1 MVITQHRYWRSIA
14 LAALAALGAC
24 SSEST
29 HSPDAGGATP
39 PPGSDAG
46 TSSGGGVAPP
56 PPAPQRLTFESGPV
70 RPLALSADHARL
82 FIANT
87 PNASLDVLRI
97 TAHGLVA
104 EASVKV
110 GIDPVAVAVRSDHEV
125 WVVNHVSDSVS
136 IVDPSQ
142 TPPRVVRTL
151 LVGDEP
157 SDVVFAGNRAFITTA
172 HRGQQRM
179 SPDLAGVPGAG
190 DPQLTTGGVGRA
202 DVWVFDAD
210 QLGTVLGGLPR
221 AIVTLFGDTPR
232 GLAVTPDGK
241 TVYAAIFKSGNQTTA
256 TGSQLAC
263 PFGTGPCTV
272 AGQQVP
278 AGPPGPPTNA
288 AGITA
293 PQVSVILKQDA
304 QGAWR
309 DSRGIDWTGNVRFQ
323 LPDQDVFAIDA
334 QTLAPTMSFAHVGT
348 TLFNLAVNPV
358 SGAVYVS
365 NTESRNDLAFE
376 GPGTFAGTTL
386 QGHLAETRISVL
398 SGAGQVAARH
408 LNKHIPYG
416 TLPAPAG
423 VKDHSLS
430 TPLDLVVSA
439 DGKLLYVAAFGSAK
453 VGVFATEELEHDTF
467 DPTTASAGY
476 IDIAA
481 GGPSGLALDGQ
492 GHLFVSTRF
501 DDGVSMIDLATRT
514 ETSHVQLTNPEVAT
528 LTKGR
533 PLLYDARATSSNGE
547 AACASCHMFGD
558 TDHLVW
564 NLGNPDADLVVNPIP
579 IRQGMFAS
587 PTINGTGDPTK
598 LHPMKGPMATQTLL
612 GLVNH
617 GPMHWRGDRVSGF
630 FGIDMHTEPPFDS
643 ALAFKNFIVAFPS
656 LLGRDTQIAADDMQA
671 FSDFA
676 LSMIMQPNPNRA
688 IDNSLTATQARGRAF
703 FVGCAGLDSLTGAPV
718 DCSSGRP
725 APGTGHFSDG
735 AAIAGLGFT
744 CEGCHVLDPAQGMF
758 GTNGQSSFE
767 ALPQIIKIP
776 QLRNLYTKIGMFGHP
791 PIPDRND
798 GDNGDTGAQMRGN
811 GFEHDGSI
819 DTLFRFLQ
827 GTVFNTSVMFGDRV
841 GFDGGDPERL
851 DVEQFLLAFDSDLAP
866 VVGQQVTLDATNAA
880 VAGPRIDLLLK
891 RARTAFVSKT
901 LGGNVTECDLVAR
914 GVIGGAQVT
923 FSLAPALTP
932 GGAITFNRDDGGP
945 PLSDAA
951 LRALAQAPGQQL
963 TYTALPPGWTH

>member
-1 MVITQHRYWRSIA
+1 
-14 LAALAALGAC
+14 
-24 SSEST
+24 
-29 HSPDAGGATP
+29 
-39 PPGSDAG
+39 
-46 TSSGGGVAPP
+46 
-56 PPAPQRLTFESGPV
+56 V
-70 RPLALSADHARL
+70 RPLALSADRARV
-82 FIANT
+82 FVANT
-87 PNASLDVLRI
+87 PNASLDILRV
-97 TAHGLVA
+97 TAQGLVA
-104 EASVKV
+104 ETQVKV
-110 GIDPVAVAVRSDHEV
+110 GIDPVAVAVRNDHEV

-157 SDVVFAGNRAFITTA
+157 SDVVFAGSRAFITTA
-172 HRGQQRM
+172 HRGPQRI
-179 SPDLAGVPGAG
+179 SPDLAKVPGAG

-202 DVWVFDAD
+202 DVWVFDGD
-210 QLGTVLGGLPR
+210 QLGTVLGGLPL

-263 PFGTGPCTV
+263 PFGSPGPCTV

-278 AGPPGPPTNA
+278 GPPPGPPTNA

-309 DSRGIDWTGNVRFQ
+309 DSRGLDWTGNVRFQ

-386 QGHLAETRISVL
+386 QGHLAETRITVL
-398 SGAGQVAARH
+398 SSTGEVAPRH

-416 TLPAPAG
+416 VLPAPAG

-430 TPLDLVVSA
+430 TPLDLAVSA

-453 VGVFATEELEHDTF
+453 VGVFATEEIEHDTF

-492 GHLFVSTRF
+492 GHLFVTTRF
-501 DDGVSMIDLATRT
+501 DDGVSMIDLASRA
-514 ETSHVQLTNPEVAT
+514 EISHVQLTNPEVAK

-533 PLLYDARATSSNGE
+533 KLLYDAQASSSNGE

-564 NLGNPDADLVVNPIP
+564 NLGNPDADLVTNPIP
-579 IRQGMFAS
+579 IRQGMFSS

-612 GLVNH
+612 GMINH

-630 FGIDMHTEPPFDS
+630 FGIDMHTQPPFDS
-643 ALAFKNFIVAFPS
+643 ELAFKNFIVAFTA
-656 LLGRDTQIAADDMQA
+656 LLGRDTQIADDDMQA
-671 FSDFA
+671 FADFA
-676 LSMIMQPNPNRA
+676 LAMIMPPNPNRA
-688 IDNSLTATQARGRAF
+688 LDNSLTDSQARGRAF
-703 FVGCAGLDSLTGAPV
+703 FLGCAGPDSVTGAPV

-735 AAIAGLGFT
+735 APRAGLGLT
-744 CEGCHVLDPAQGMF
+744 CEQCHVLAPDQGFF

-767 ALPQIIKIP
+767 GLPQIIKIP
-776 QLRNLYTKIGMFGHP
+776 QLRNLYTKVGMFGHP

-798 GDNGDTGAQMRGN
+798 GDNADTGHQMRGN

-827 GTVFNTSVMFGDRV
+827 ATVFNTTMTGGDRV
-841 GFDGGDPERL
+841 GFDGGDPERR

-866 VVGQQVTLDATNAA
+866 IVGQQVTLDATNAA
-880 VAGPRIDLLLK
+880 VAGPRIDLLIK
-891 RARTAFVSKT
+891 RARTPFVSKAI
-901 LGGNVTECDLVAR
+901 GGNVTECDLVVR
-914 GVIGGAQVT
+914 GVIGDAPVAFT
-923 FSLAPALTP
+923 LAP
-932 GGAITFNRDDGGP
+932 GAAIVFNRDDGGAP
-945 PLSDAA
+945 ISDTA
-951 LRALAQAPGQQL
+951 LRALAQTPGQQL